1 MFNLNLAIKF
11 GGNEISIYKKGVGLI
26 IKEPAFL
33 AVVEN
38 GKTLKVQAVG
48 KQAEELFM
56 TTSSDVTVYQPIKD
70 GSIENVDMAVLLFSE
85 IVKKSLINKSFV
97 QNINALVAVPCGLN
111 AEQLKILESVL
122 HKSGVNKV
130 CFATNAVCTYANLNM
145 DKNMLVVD
153 IGKYVTDISVVNKFG
168 ITFGRMYYI
177 GGQNMDESIT
187 TFIQD
192 NHNLEVSD
200 QTSEAIKNEI
210 ASLYEK
216 DMYSTEYVGIADDNR
231 FKKQSI
237 TANEIRVAIKNVYDT
252 ILDKIKQVIS
262 LQTKEVVAE
271 IYSNGVMFVGGGSKI
286 AGLYEYATNKLELP
300 VTILDEP
307 ADSVILGAGKLLNEK
322 TFAKIEL

>member
-56 TTSSDVTVYQPIKD
+56 TTASDVTVYQPIKD
-70 GSIENVDMAVLLFSE
+70 GSIENEDMAVLLFSE

-111 AEQLKILESVL
+111 VEQLKLLESVL

-130 CFATNAVCTYANLNM
+130 CFATNAVCAYANLNM

-168 ITFGRMYYI
+168 INFGRMYYI

-216 DMYSTEYVGIADDNR
+216 DMYSTEYVGITDDNR